1 MNKILGI
8 VVFFVGFSCTSH
20 AQAFPKSPA
29 AHLYNYPGSVAGISS
44 DGSKY
49 AFPAEPKFATFP
61 QSLLK
66 NSNGLFLTL
75 KGSGRLYKASL
86 KDGEIEFE
94 RTDSTFYFGDNFD
107 SFNFSYRD
115 TLYSLGGYGFWE
127 TNGLLRYYVEQR
139 HEWEIIKLNRK
150 LPVKTGNTN
159 DLIWYDQVNGKL
171 YFGFTIEENS
181 TTTEKGSENKAHF
194 ETMVLDMK
202 QKKWQQLG
210 TLSSYL
216 KNDLTN
222 IRNIISSPFGQ
233 MISFKN
239 KNIFLDYANNK
250 IYRLSDTKQREIEQ
264 LATSTGDTH
273 VNYFIDSTFYSWLT
287 VRNLVDSLQIGK
299 KDLVLLN
306 EKIYTPGQDP
316 VAVNDKKSSGNPL
329 PVILIIAGLIAAI
342 SVGYYLGSKRNKL
355 IGFSGKQENNGA
367 PTNNGNNFSIPFSP
381 LEIEVILAVFENSS
395 KGAYTSIEELNKA
408 LGVSKKNNEIQ
419 KKQRS
424 DIITSI
430 NKKYFYIKQSKQELI
445 EKNRTEFDKRSF
457 EYFIDPS
464 RLNDADHF
472 IKSQDLPAQS

>member
-1 MNKILGI
+1 M
-8 VVFFVGFSCTSH
+8 
-20 AQAFPKSPA
+20 A
-29 AHLYNYPGSVAGISS
+29 
-44 DGSKY
+44 
-49 AFPAEPKFATFP
+49 
-61 QSLLK
+61 
-66 NSNGLFLTL
+66 
-75 KGSGRLYKASL
+75 
-86 KDGEIEFE
+86 
-94 RTDSTFYFGDNFD
+94 
-107 SFNFSYRD
+107 
-115 TLYSLGGYGFWE
+115 
-127 TNGLLRYYVEQR
+127 
-139 HEWEIIKLNRK
+139 
-150 LPVKTGNTN
+150 VKTGNKN

-171 YFGFTIEENS
+171 YFGYTTEENS
-181 TTTEKGSENKAHF
+181 TTTEKEVENKAHF

-210 TLSSYL
+210 TLSPYL

-233 MISFKN
+233 MIAFKN
-239 KNIFLDYANNK
+239 KNIFLDYANNN

-329 PVILIIAGLIAAI
+329 PVILMIAGLITALSI
-342 SVGYYLGSKRNKL
+342 GYYWGKKRNQL
-355 IGFSGKQENNGA
+355 SGFPKEQEYNGTL
-367 PTNNGNNFSIPFSP
+367 TNNGNNFSIPFSP

-424 DIITSI
+424 DIISSI

-445 EKNRTEFDKRSF
+445 GKNRTEFDKRSF